1 MFIVIKSEHYDCTNL
16 ICKKD
21 TLEEAVAAVKDS
33 MAQRIN
39 KNYHA
44 GLTGTDITHENEDH
58 YGFSFTFD
66 ENRNADSS
74 EPRAYS
80 TYDYWNGD
88 DQESVEWVV
97 YEVTTDKP
105 FFLLSYEEYESIELT
120 GFYDS
125 FDEAFE
131 EMKELIAESVN
142 DVFDEDAT
150 ADDVEDMETDQ
161 PLAIIADGIRADGD
175 ESKRILL
182 VDEDV
187 TCVKS
192 MNDDYL
198 NRQKA
203 ITEKQLSDLS
213 SGIFLQNFDY
223 IVYGKRLAS
232 KSENTVEF
240 VENTIVSHNKQ
251 ELEVV
256 ASGMEAMG
264 LSVETGYFDP
274 DDESSVDVSKQLI
287 GFHYVVLKKKV

>member
-1 MFIVIKSEHYDCTNL
+1 
-16 ICKKD
+16 
-21 TLEEAVAAVKDS
+21 
-33 MAQRIN
+33 MA
-39 KNYHA
+39 NYHKRNSIRA
-44 GLTGTDITHENEDH
+44 VQWAPENAQSFEDI
-58 YGFSFTFD
+58 
-66 ENRNADSS
+66 
-74 EPRAYS
+74 
-80 TYDYWNGD
+80 
-88 DQESVEWVV
+88 
-97 YEVTTDKP
+97 K
-105 FFLLSYEEYESIELT
+105 
-120 GFYDS
+120 
-125 FDEAFE
+125 
-131 EMKELIAESVN
+131 KLIAENPGIGWKADNIVRN
-142 DVFDEDAT
+142 DASDIVMGHLYAG
-150 ADDVEDMETDQ
+150 DDDMETDQ

-175 ESKRILL
+175 ESKRILW

-251 ELEVV
+251 ELDVV

-264 LSVETGYFDP
+264 LSVETGYYDP
-274 DDESSVDVSKQLI
+274 DDESSVDVPKQLI

>member
-44 GLTGTDITHENEDH
+44 GLTGT
-58 YGFSFTFD
+58 
-66 ENRNADSS
+66 
-74 EPRAYS
+74 
-80 TYDYWNGD
+80 
-88 DQESVEWVV
+88 
-97 YEVTTDKP
+97 
-105 FFLLSYEEYESIELT
+105 
-120 GFYDS
+120 
-125 FDEAFE
+125 
-131 EMKELIAESVN
+131 
-142 DVFDEDAT
+142 
-150 ADDVEDMETDQ
+150 
-161 PLAIIADGIRADGD
+161 
-175 ESKRILL
+175 
-182 VDEDV
+182 DEDV

-264 LSVETGYFDP
+264 LSVETGYYDP
-274 DDESSVDVSKQLI
+274 DDESSVDVPKQLI
-287 GFHYVVLKKKV
+287 GFHYVVLKKNTL

>member
-1 MFIVIKSEHYDCTNL
+1 MFILAK
-16 ICKKD
+16 
-21 TLEEAVAAVKDS
+21 
-33 MAQRIN
+33 
-39 KNYHA
+39 
-44 GLTGTDITHENEDH
+44 
-58 YGFSFTFD
+58 SFTNKKG
-66 ENRNADSS
+66 E
-74 EPRAYS
+74 
-80 TYDYWNGD
+80 
-88 DQESVEWVV
+88 
-97 YEVTTDKP
+97 
-105 FFLLSYEEYESIELT
+105 IELT
-120 GFYDS
+120 GFYDT

-150 ADDVEDMETDQ
+150 ADDVEDMEDYNVFVHSNKDSQ
-161 PLAIIADGIRADGD
+161 DNGAPLAFA
-175 ESKRILL
+175 SF
-182 VDEDV
+182 
-187 TCVKS
+187 C
-192 MNDDYL
+192 DDYL

-264 LSVETGYFDP
+264 LSVETGYYDP
-274 DDESSVDVSKQLI
+274 DDESSVDVPKQLV
-287 GFHYVVLKKKV
+287 GFHYVVLKKNV